1 MLMNTK
7 RKKYGTRGSGKGA
20 CLPAATTPLIVGGQ
34 SARSKDGGNPPPK
47 WALHYRRLLALR
59 DRVLKERGDLAQNAV
74 EETPNYSM
82 DMADAATDEI
92 DRDMALGQL
101 SAEQDALYEIDQALK
116 RIENGV
122 YGKCELSGEPISEAR
137 LKAIP
142 WTRFTQEA
150 EARLE
155 RRGTVSR
162 AHLGKLGS
170 VHGVVIGDLEE
181 SEPGPEEAE
190 PPPKDEAL
198 ERTFSPPGK
207 HWREIKN
214 ARRGKPQ
221 SPPA

>member
-1 MLMNTK
+1 MKTK
-7 RKKYGTRGSGKGA
+7 QKKHRARAAGKRPS
-20 CLPAATTPLIVGGQ
+20 LPAATTSLIVGGQ
-34 SARSKDGGNPPPK
+34 LARSKEGANLPPK

-59 DRVLKERGDLAQNAV
+59 DRVLKERGDLARNAV
-74 EETPNYSM
+74 EETPHYSM

-101 SAEQDALYEIDQALK
+101 SAEQDALYEIDEALK
-116 RIENGV
+116 RIENGAF
-122 YGKCELSGEPISEAR
+122 GRCELTGEPISEAR

-155 RRGTVSR
+155 GRGAVSR

-170 VHGVVIGDLEE
+170 MHGEVTGDLEE
-181 SEPGPEEAE
+181 SEAGPDEAE
-190 PPPKDEAL
+190 SSPNDEAL

-214 ARRGKPQ
+214 ARRMKPQ
-221 SPPA
+221 NPPA